1 MRRFRTYGRVTF
13 GLVGIALSTC
23 SGAAPLIYNF
33 TGTITAYQYHSSF
46 ATDPFSGAIDTG
58 MNFSGSFTYDPD
70 ESYLY
75 TDHTNFNFYQL
86 TQGALNTTIDVGG
99 LSFAT
104 KDNAFGAAWVHD
116 NLYWKNVD
124 GIYSSG
130 TGDYLQIV
138 AGDGDDTAETT
149 FPELATIPAY
159 FSDYTYWLQYDR
171 QSFIRIT
178 DPSGSMLTDQD
189 LPYGLP
195 DVTGLDA
202 TVSWVAYATY
212 YNGDG
217 DEVMVN
223 LYSFEGQIG
232 SPSLTSVPVP
242 GAVWLFG
249 GGLVGLIAA
258 ARRRSSDNCKV

>member
-1 MRRFRTYGRVTF
+1 
-13 GLVGIALSTC
+13 
-23 SGAAPLIYNF
+23 
-33 TGTITAYQYHSSF
+33 
-46 ATDPFSGAIDTG
+46 
-58 MNFSGSFTYDPD
+58 
-70 ESYLY
+70 
-75 TDHTNFNFYQL
+75 
-86 TQGALNTTIDVGG
+86 
-99 LSFAT
+99 
-104 KDNAFGAAWVHD
+104 
-116 NLYWKNVD
+116 
-124 GIYSSG
+124 
-130 TGDYLQIV
+130 
-138 AGDGDDTAETT
+138 
-149 FPELATIPAY
+149 
-159 FSDYTYWLQYDR
+159 
-171 QSFIRIT
+171 
-178 DPSGSMLTDQD
+178 MLTDQD